1 MERSKF
7 RAASAMVSPA
17 WARGGRLRDA
27 LDWRVEFLMYECSR
41 LFVCSVAVHNP
52 LVRQDRVRENALD
65 RT

>member
-1 MERSKF
+1 
-7 RAASAMVSPA
+7 MVSPA

-41 LFVCSVAVHNP
+41 LFDGSVAVHNP